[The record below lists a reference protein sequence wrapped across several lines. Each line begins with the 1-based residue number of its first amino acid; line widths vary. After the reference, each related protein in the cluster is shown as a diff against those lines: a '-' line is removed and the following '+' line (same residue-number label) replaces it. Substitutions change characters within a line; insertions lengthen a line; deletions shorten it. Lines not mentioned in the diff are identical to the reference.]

1 MVDMLTL
8 FGGFKSGLCAFNPL
22 ENEMDEKE
30 NAQGVRN
37 NYEAIKKL

>member
-30 NAQGVRN
+30 NAQGVRKG
-37 NYEAIKKL
+37 YEVIGTL